1 MNIVKIEG
9 LEKSFN
15 GRKVLKNINFSM
27 NKNDIVIIKGHSGAG
42 KSTFLNILMGFI
54 KADEGQIELFGR
66 DITSFSEE
74 EMAEIRVEKIGYM
87 TQEDTI
93 ISALNVKDNIN
104 MPVYIKG
111 EESKID
117 IPDYM
122 NKFNLI
128 DIAQDK
134 KDSLSGGEKR
144 KLMFLRSIVNL
155 PSLLI
160 LDEPT
165 SSLDSDSVK
174 LLIREINKLSEIMS
188 IMIVTHDD
196 RISELGTKY
205 VLEDGNLLRI

>member
-104 MPVYIKG
+104 MPAYIKG

-128 DIAQDK
+128 EIAQDK